1 MLLPKD
7 LLKDVKHTDKAG
19 VKARVK
25 AALEKMDQIGRH
37 SFSGLDIGG
46 AGGMYNASSMAYWPA
61 TSAPMRY

>member
-25 AALEKMDQIGRH
+25 AALEKMDTHTMFFGM
-37 SFSGLDIGG
+37 DP
-46 AGGMYNASSMAYWPA
+46 GGMDAGRMTLVSSMAYFPA
-61 TSAPMRY
+61 TGTIFRR